1 MPLVPLKV
9 LVFTLL
15 PYAKYTRDPGGARM
29 GSGAD
34 DAAGDA
40 ASAVVVHARGARRA
54 WRRGARNEARA
65 GARAGHR
72 AGVDMAPPA

>member
-1 MPLVPLKV
+1 MPLVPFMV

-15 PYAKYTRDPGGARM
+15 PYAKYTRDPGGARI

-40 ASAVVVHARGARRA
+40 ASAVVVHARRARRA
-54 WRRGARNEARA
+54 WRREAQSEARA

-72 AGVDMAPPA
+72 AGVNMAPPA